1 MRNVK
6 ELRQAH
12 EEKKSEI
19 NERLKEFEQIREN
32 ELNDLFVELCFCL
45 CTPMSKAERVIQVIN
60 LDNKKLLL
68 KDDKK
73 KIADALKGFARFHNN
88 KAGYIVEAREKIK
101 LLEKLPNKGL
111 EARDFLVNN
120 FKGLGLKEAAHFL
133 RNIGYKNM
141 AILDRHIINC
151 LYGLKAIRS
160 NSKPCSKKQY
170 DKLAEKFEQFSQK
183 TGISLDELDLLFW
196 SSRTG
201 KILK

>member
-6 ELRQAH
+6 KLQKAY
-12 EEKKSEI
+12 EERKAEI
-19 NERLKEFEQIREN
+19 RKRLKEFEQTRKN
-32 ELNDLFVELCFCL
+32 KLNDLFVELCFCL
-45 CTPMSKAERVIQVIN
+45 CTPMSKAERVIRVIN
-60 LDNKKLLL
+60 PNNKNLLL
-68 KDDKK
+68 KGDKE

-88 KAGYIVEAREKIK
+88 KAVYIVEAREKIR
-101 LLEKLPNKGL
+101 LLEKLPNEGL
-111 EARDFLVNN
+111 EARDFLVKN

-133 RNIGYKNM
+133 RNIGYKNR

-160 NSKPCSKKQY
+160 NSKPGSKKQY
-170 DKLAEKFEQFSQK
+170 DRLAEKFEQFSQK
-183 TGISLDELDLLFW
+183 TGINLDELDLLFW

>member
-1 MRNVK
+1 MRNVR

-19 NERLKEFEQIREN
+19 RKRLKEFEQIRKN
-32 ELNDLFVELCFCL
+32 KLNDLFVELCFCL

-60 LDNKKLLL
+60 YDNKNLLL
-68 KDDKK
+68 KSDKE

-88 KAGYIVEAREKIK
+88 KARYIVEAREKIR
-101 LLEKLPNKGL
+101 LLENLPNEGL
-111 EARDFLVNN
+111 EARDFLIKN

-141 AILDRHIINC
+141 AILDRHVINC

-160 NSKPCSKKQY
+160 NSKPGSKKQY
-170 DKLAEKFEQFSQK
+170 DLLAEKFEQFSQK
-183 TGISLDELDLLFW
+183 TGIRLDELDLLFW

>member
-19 NERLKEFEQIREN
+19 RKRLKEFEQTRKN
-32 ELNDLFVELCFCL
+32 KLDDLFVELCFCL
-45 CTPMSKAERVIQVIN
+45 CTPISKAERVIQVIN
-60 LDNKKLLL
+60 SDNKNLLL
-68 KDDKK
+68 KEDKE
-73 KIADALKGFARFHNN
+73 KIANALKGFARFHNN
-88 KAGYIVEAREKIK
+88 KAGYIVEAREKIG
-101 LLEKLPNKGL
+101 LLEKLPDEGL
-111 EARDFLVNN
+111 EARDFLVKN
-120 FKGLGLKEAAHFL
+120 FKGLGLKESAHFL

-151 LYGLKAIRS
+151 LYRLKAIRS
-160 NSKPCSKKQY
+160 NSKPGSKKQY
-170 DKLAEKFEQFSQK
+170 DRLAEKFIRFSKK

-201 KILK
+201 KVLK

>member
-6 ELRQAH
+6 ELKQSY
-12 EEKKSEI
+12 EERKAEI
-19 NERLKEFEQIREN
+19 RKRLKEFEQIRKN
-32 ELNDLFVELCFCL
+32 SLNDLFVELCFCL

-60 LDNKKLLL
+60 YDNKNLLL
-68 KDDKK
+68 KDDKE

-88 KAGYIVEAREKIK
+88 KAGYIVEAREKIR
-101 LLEKLPNKGL
+101 LLERLPSEGL
-111 EARDFLVNN
+111 EARDFLVKN

-160 NSKPCSKKQY
+160 NSKPGSKKQY
-170 DKLAEKFEQFSQK
+170 DQLAEKFEQFSHK
-183 TGISLDELDLLFW
+183 TGIRLDELDLLFW